1 VTTQGTS
8 FETSESMTKIN
19 QSGKGIMTNKPS
31 YAEVI
36 QLAINNEQDAA
47 DLYAGLAN
55 RSQGPAA
62 KAHFEQLANMER
74 GHKQK
79 LEALDFDYFKSQKID
94 PPQDLKI
101 ADYLVDV
108 ELSPDANY
116 QDTLLYAA
124 KCEKAA
130 AELYTDL
137 AAVYKAAPDVSRM
150 FEVLAQE
157 EAHHKL
163 LIEREYDEKVYRE
176 G

>member
-1 VTTQGTS
+1 MPNNT
-8 FETSESMTKIN
+8 
-19 QSGKGIMTNKPS
+19 S

-47 DLYAGLAN
+47 DLYAGLAE
-55 RSQGPAA
+55 RAEGPAA

-74 GHKQK
+74 GHKKK
-79 LEALDFDYFKSQKID
+79 LEILDFAYFETQKVD

-101 ADYLVDV
+101 SDYLVDV
-108 ELSPDANY
+108 ELQPDSSY
-116 QDTLLYAA
+116 QDTLLFAA

-130 AELYTDL
+130 ANLYTDL
-137 AAVYKAAPDVSRM
+137 AAVYTATPEVSNM
-150 FEVLAQE
+150 FMVLAQE

-163 LIEREYDEKVYRE
+163 LIEREYDERVYKE

>member
-1 VTTQGTS
+1 MANT
-8 FETSESMTKIN
+8 
-19 QSGKGIMTNKPS
+19 PS

-36 QLAINNEQDAA
+36 QLAIDNEQAAA
-47 DLYAGLAN
+47 DLYAGMADRTEN
-55 RSQGPAA
+55 PAA

-74 GHKQK
+74 GHKMK
-79 LEALDFDYFKSQKID
+79 LETLDFAFFESRDVK

-108 ELSPDANY
+108 ELQPDSSY

-137 AAVYKAAPDVSRM
+137 AGVYESVPEVSNM
-150 FEVLAQE
+150 FQVLAQE
-157 EAHHKL
+157 EAHHKFI
-163 LIEREYDEKVYRE
+163 IEREYDDKVYKE

>member
-1 VTTQGTS
+1 
-8 FETSESMTKIN
+8 
-19 QSGKGIMTNKPS
+19 MTNNPS

-47 DLYAGLAN
+47 DLYAGLAE
-55 RSQGPAA
+55 RAEGPAA

-74 GHKQK
+74 GHKKK
-79 LEALDFDYFKSQKID
+79 LEILDFSYFESQKID

-108 ELSPDANY
+108 ELKPDSSY
-116 QDTLLYAA
+116 QDTLLFAA

-130 AELYTDL
+130 ADLYTDL
-137 AAVYKAAPDVSRM
+137 AEVYSATPEVSKM
-150 FEVLAQE
+150 FQVLAQE
-157 EAHHKL
+157 EAHHKF
-163 LIEREYDEKVYRE
+163 LIEREYDEKIYKE

>member
-1 VTTQGTS
+1 
-8 FETSESMTKIN
+8 
-19 QSGKGIMTNKPS
+19 MTNNPS

-47 DLYAGLAN
+47 DLYAGLAE
-55 RSQGPAA
+55 RAEGPAA

-74 GHKQK
+74 GHKKK
-79 LEALDFDYFKSQKID
+79 LEILDFSYFESQKID

-108 ELSPDANY
+108 ELKPDSNY
-116 QDTLLYAA
+116 QDTLLFAA

-130 AELYTDL
+130 ADLYTDL
-137 AAVYKAAPDVSRM
+137 AETYSATPEVSKM
-150 FEVLAQE
+150 FQVLAQE
-157 EAHHKL
+157 EAHHKF
-163 LIEREYDEKVYRE
+163 LIEREYDEKIYKE

>member
-1 VTTQGTS
+1 
-8 FETSESMTKIN
+8 MTDN
-19 QSGKGIMTNKPS
+19 PN

-47 DLYAGLAN
+47 DLYAGLAD
-55 RSQGPAA
+55 RAEGPAA

-74 GHKQK
+74 GHKKK
-79 LEALDFDYFKSQKID
+79 LEILDVSFFESQHID

-101 ADYLVDV
+101 SDYLVDV
-108 ELSPDANY
+108 ELQPDSSY
-116 QDTLLYAA
+116 QDTLLFAA

-137 AAVYKAAPDVSRM
+137 AAVYSETPEVSKM
-150 FEVLAQE
+150 FQVLAQE

-163 LIEREYDEKVYRE
+163 LIEREYDDKVYKE

>member
-1 VTTQGTS
+1 
-8 FETSESMTKIN
+8 
-19 QSGKGIMTNKPS
+19 MTNNPS

-47 DLYAGLAN
+47 DLYSGLAE
-55 RSQGPAA
+55 RADGPAA

-74 GHKQK
+74 GHKKK
-79 LEALDFDYFKSQKID
+79 LEVLDSAYFESQKID

-101 ADYLVDV
+101 SDYLVDV
-108 ELSPDANY
+108 ELQPDSNY
-116 QDTLLYAA
+116 QDTLLFAA

-130 AELYTDL
+130 ANLYTDL
-137 AAVYKAAPDVSRM
+137 AAVYSGTPEVSKM
-150 FEVLAQE
+150 FQVLAQE

-163 LIEREYDEKVYRE
+163 LIEREYDENVYKE

>member
-1 VTTQGTS
+1 
-8 FETSESMTKIN
+8 
-19 QSGKGIMTNKPS
+19 MTNKPS

-47 DLYAGLAN
+47 DLYAGLAS
-55 RSQGPAA
+55 RSQSPAA

-74 GHKQK
+74 GHKKK
-79 LEALDFDYFKSQKID
+79 LEILDLDYFQSQKID

-108 ELSPDANY
+108 ELSPNANY

-137 AAVYKAAPDVSRM
+137 AAVYASAPEVNKM
-150 FEVLAQE
+150 FQVLAQE

>member
-1 VTTQGTS
+1 
-8 FETSESMTKIN
+8 
-19 QSGKGIMTNKPS
+19 MTNSPN

-36 QLAINNEQDAA
+36 QFAIDNEQDAA
-47 DLYAGLAN
+47 DLYAGLAD
-55 RSQGPAA
+55 RAEGPAA

-74 GHKQK
+74 GHKKK
-79 LEALDFDYFKSQKID
+79 LELLDLAYFESQKID

-108 ELSPDANY
+108 ELQPDSSY
-116 QDTLLYAA
+116 QDTLLFAA

-130 AELYTDL
+130 AEFYTDL
-137 AAVYKAAPDVSRM
+137 AAVYSATPEVSKM
-150 FEVLAQE
+150 FQVLAQE

-163 LIEREYDEKVYRE
+163 LIEREYDEKVYKE

>member
-1 VTTQGTS
+1 
-8 FETSESMTKIN
+8 
-19 QSGKGIMTNKPS
+19 MTNIPG

-36 QLAINNEQDAA
+36 QLALNNEQAAA
-47 DLYAGLAN
+47 DLYAGLAK
-55 RSQGPAA
+55 RSESPAA

-74 GHKQK
+74 GHKRK
-79 LEALDFDYFKSQKID
+79 LELMDSKYFQSQNVA

-108 ELSPDANY
+108 ELRPDSSY

-137 AAVYKAAPDVSRM
+137 AAVYASTPEVHKM
-150 FEVLAQE
+150 FQVLAQE

-163 LIEREYDEKVYRE
+163 IIEREYDDKVYRE